1 MTSAQIAVSI
11 PGFGVHWVYPTL
23 TVLVG
28 AIMVWPW
35 VMENHRHTKVLDRLD
50 VRIHV
55 NGIRGKSS
63 VSRLIAAMLR
73 ENGYTTIGKTTGS
86 AAVMIDRHG
95 VDHPIVRTGPPTILE
110 QIEIIADNCDED
122 VNALVIEC
130 MAIRPEYAFAA
141 ETRIVRSHIGVI
153 TNVRED
159 HQDVFGPSLEEIA
172 RGLANTT
179 PRDGLMITSER
190 REYLQ
195 DILAQKSKDMGSR
208 FIVSDDTLV
217 TDEDLAGFSYIEF
230 EDNIAIG
237 LVIADELGISRDDA
251 MRGMQLAPPDPG
263 ALEVIHAELRGK
275 DVTWANLFAV
285 NDRESTIFVMDR
297 LKTFHRDDTTVVA
310 VLNNRADRAVRVN
323 QFADI
328 VSLDVEVDYAV
339 TWGYYEQLAT
349 ARLLANRFDPDR
361 IINLGNDTE
370 PSLDE
375 ILDRMIGDM
384 ASQHV
389 LIVGLVNIHTE
400 QATQWLH
407 LFDQIK
413 ADQGLDDG
421 RSHHIGH

>member
-1 MTSAQIAVSI
+1 MKLNDWI
-11 PGFGVHWVYPTL
+11 YPAL
-23 TVLVG
+23 TVVVTL
-28 AIMVWPW
+28 IMVGPW
-35 VMENHRHTKVLDRLD
+35 VAENYRHTKVLNRLD
-50 VRIHV
+50 VRVHV

-63 VSRLIAAMLR
+63 VGRLIAAMLR
-73 ENGYTTIGKTTGS
+73 ENGYVTIGKTTGS
-86 AAVMIDRHG
+86 AAVLIDRHG

-110 QIEIIADNCDED
+110 QIEIIAQNCDED

-179 PRDGLMITSER
+179 PRNGLMITSER

-195 DILAQKSKDMGSR
+195 EILADKSRDMGTR
-208 FIVSDDTLV
+208 FVVSDDTAV
-217 TDEDLAGFSYIEF
+217 TDEDLAGFKYIEF

-263 ALEVIHAELRGK
+263 ALEVVQAELRDK

-328 VSLDVEVDYAV
+328 VSLDVEVDYVV
-339 TWGYYEQLAT
+339 TWGFYEQLAT
-349 ARLLANRFDPDR
+349 ARLLGNGFDPAR

-384 ASQHV
+384 PTKHV
-389 LIVGLVNIHTE
+389 LIAGLVNIHTD
-400 QATQWLH
+400 QATQWLE
-407 LFDQIK
+407 LFDGIK
-413 ADQGLDDG
+413 LEQGLDDG
-421 RSHHIGH
+421 RSHTIGH